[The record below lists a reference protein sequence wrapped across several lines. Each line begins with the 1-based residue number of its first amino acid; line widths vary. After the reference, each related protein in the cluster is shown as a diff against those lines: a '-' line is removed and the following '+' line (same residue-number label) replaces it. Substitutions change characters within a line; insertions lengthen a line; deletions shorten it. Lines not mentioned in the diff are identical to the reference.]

1 MCSYTSPVANE
12 KNSSKKQ
19 YGLSRLPVDRKKA
32 YLQETAAQHY
42 QTSISEQC
50 EVEYDSDEDT
60 DNVNLPKTDSTI
72 AAKTEI
78 TDTSKSDNSKLN
90 NTHEQVK
97 QVSSNE
103 SSSERLRIHPVDKDT
118 LSADSETKCTD
129 QGNASKDQDEISKD
143 ISKEVVSPKRTKMI
157 GPSLGPLRK
166 RRRRSSE
173 VAIFMMDVVIY
184 VVYVRS
190 FKVK

>member
-1 MCSYTSPVANE
+1 MHIVFIVIIIFIVCSNTSPVVNE
-12 KNSSKKQ
+12 KNLSKKQ

-32 YLQETAAQHY
+32 YLQETAANQN
-42 QTSISEQC
+42 QTTVSDQC

-60 DNVNLPKTDSTI
+60 DSVNLPKTDSTV
-72 AAKTEI
+72 AVKT
-78 TDTSKSDNSKLN
+78 KSDNSKLN

-103 SSSERLRIHPVDKDT
+103 SSSERLKVHPINT
-118 LSADSETKCTD
+118 NALSADSETKCTD
-129 QGNASKDQDEISKD
+129 QGNATKDDNDVTKD
-143 ISKEVVSPKRTKMI
+143 VSKEVVSPKRTKMI

-173 VAIFMMDVVIY
+173 VTMFMIIVTICAT
-184 VVYVRS
+184 
-190 FKVK
+190 F